1 MTTTIFFKPVIV
13 CIVGPSG
20 AGKTTM
26 AKFIEHALGVPML
39 VSYTT
44 RPQRL
49 GERQGVDHYFV
60 QESDMPS
67 RDMMLAYTNFGGYHY
82 WTLKDDVIYSNPGV
96 CTYVIDEKG
105 LIELV
110 EKYGD
115 DFVIKSVLITRPRI
129 NLVNQVGE
137 ERVNRDLD
145 RITIPEREYREVIV
159 NDGTIEAF
167 LAESVKRIRKYIP

>member
-1 MTTTIFFKPVIV
+1 MRPVIFFKPTIV

-20 AGKTTM
+20 SGKTTM
-26 AKFIEHALGVPML
+26 AKFIEHALDIPML

-44 RPQRL
+44 RPQRP
-49 GERQGVDHYFV
+49 GEIQGVDHHFV
-60 QESDMPS
+60 QEDEMPN
-67 RDMMLAYTNFGGYHY
+67 RDEMLAYTNFGGYHY
-82 WTLKDDVIYSNPGV
+82 WTLKEDVIYTTPGI

-105 LIELV
+105 LVELV

-115 DFVIKSVLITRPRI
+115 DFTIRSFLVSRPKIDLI
-129 NLVNQVGE
+129 NQVGE

-145 RITIPEREYREVIV
+145 RITIPECEYSEVIA
-159 NDGTIEAF
+159 NDGPIEVF